1 MTMGPA
7 TRWQSR
13 QLNPRRNMNVIAVFA
28 ESLRTAAE
36 VPPTSSAEWWNVAA
50 QAILALSLV
59 LLAALSWL
67 SLQAAGLIKA
77 KVKHENVRGT
87 LLRLDDAVFVAV
99 RQIQQVVVDQL
110 KAASA
115 DGTLTADERRQVKMA
130 TLEAVR
136 SYVGPK
142 GVLEICR
149 IMGLKD
155 DELERVLG
163 PRVEAAVFELNARKV
178 TNGVH

>member
-1 MTMGPA
+1 LIP
-7 TRWQSR
+7 
-13 QLNPRRNMNVIAVFA
+13 VFA
-28 ESLRTAAE
+28 EVVSTFATT
-36 VPPTSSAEWWNVAA
+36 PPATSPAEWRNLAA
-50 QAILALSLV
+50 QAILALSPV

-99 RQIQQVVVDQL
+99 RQIQQVLVDRL
-110 KAASA
+110 KAARV
-115 DGTLTADERRQVKMA
+115 DGTLTADEGRQVKLA

-142 GVLEICR
+142 GILEICR
-149 IMGLKD
+149 ILGLKD
-155 DELERVLG
+155 VEFERVLD
-163 PRVEAAVFELNARKV
+163 PRVEAAVFELNARKA

>member
-1 MTMGPA
+1 
-7 TRWQSR
+7 
-13 QLNPRRNMNVIAVFA
+13 MNVIAVIA
-28 ESLRTAAE
+28 ESLRTATE
-36 VPPTSSAEWWNVAA
+36 TPTTSSSEWWNVAA
-50 QAILALSLV
+50 QAILALSPI

-67 SLQAAGLIKA
+67 SLHAAGLIKT

-99 RQIQQVVVDQL
+99 RHIQQVVVDQL

-115 DGTLTADERRQVKMA
+115 DGTLTTEERRQVKVA

-142 GVLEICR
+142 GVLEICK
-149 IMGLKD
+149 ILGLGND
-155 DELERVLG
+155 DLERVLG
-163 PRVEAAVFELNARKV
+163 PRVEAAVFELNARRV

>member
-1 MTMGPA
+1 MI
-7 TRWQSR
+7 
-13 QLNPRRNMNVIAVFA
+13 VIASIG
-28 ESLRTAAE
+28 ESIRMVADPSA
-36 VPPTSSAEWWNVAA
+36 TSHAEWWNLAA
-50 QAILALSLV
+50 QAIMALSPI

-77 KVKHENVRGT
+77 KVKHENVRGI
-87 LLRLDDAVFVAV
+87 LMRLDDAVFVAV
-99 RQIQQVVVDQL
+99 RQVQQVVVDQL

-115 DGTLTADERRQVKMA
+115 DGTLTPEEGRQVKVA
-130 TLEAVR
+130 TLEAIR

-142 GVLEICR
+142 GVLEICK
-149 IMGLKD
+149 ILGLGD

-163 PRVEAAVFELNARKV
+163 PRVEAAVFELNARRV

>member
-1 MTMGPA
+1 MI
-7 TRWQSR
+7 
-13 QLNPRRNMNVIAVFA
+13 VIASIEESFRMVA
-28 ESLRTAAE
+28 EPSAAGH
-36 VPPTSSAEWWNVAA
+36 AEWWNLAA
-50 QAILALSLV
+50 QAIMALSPV

-67 SLQAAGLIKA
+67 SLQAAGLIKT

-87 LLRLDDAVFVAV
+87 LLRLDDAIFVAV
-99 RQIQQVVVDQL
+99 RQIQQVIVDQL

-115 DGTLTADERRQVKMA
+115 DGTLTPEERRQVKLA

-142 GVLEICR
+142 GVLEICK
-149 IMGLKD
+149 ILGLGD
-155 DELERVLG
+155 HELERVLG
-163 PRVEAAVFELNARKV
+163 PRVEAAVFELNARRA